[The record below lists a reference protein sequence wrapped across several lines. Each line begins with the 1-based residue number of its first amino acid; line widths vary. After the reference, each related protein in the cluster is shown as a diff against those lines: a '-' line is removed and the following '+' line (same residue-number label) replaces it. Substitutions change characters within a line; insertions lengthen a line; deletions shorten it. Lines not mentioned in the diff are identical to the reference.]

1 MSIYTLTIT
10 KDQAQVLTN
19 LNLGANFGEDN
30 EMATD

>member
-19 LNLGANFGEDN
+19 LNLWANFGEDN